1 MSFTLADLRNRIVNH
16 LRNYGFSIFTSA
28 EYQIVSRLLTSLGIH
43 RDLTIKKIPNS
54 QYYLLEIDKRTFITE
69 CRNLA
74 RRNEATNMNI
84 LVSCV
89 ESKSSEALNKVI
101 EKLTQA
107 TNSSPPP

>member
-1 MSFTLADLRNRIVNH
+1 MSLVTDLRNRIVNH
-16 LRNYGFSIFTSA
+16 LRNYGFSVFTSA
-28 EYQIVSRLLTSLGIH
+28 EYQAVSKLLTSLGIH

-74 RRNEATNMNI
+74 KRNEATNINV

-89 ESKSSEALNKVI
+89 ESKSSETLSKVI

-107 TNSSPPP
+107 TDGSSP